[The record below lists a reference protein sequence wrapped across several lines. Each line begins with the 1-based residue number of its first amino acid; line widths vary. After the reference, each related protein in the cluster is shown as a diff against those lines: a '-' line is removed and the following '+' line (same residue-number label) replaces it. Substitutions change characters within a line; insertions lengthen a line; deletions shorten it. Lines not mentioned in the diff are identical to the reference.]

1 MSQHAIGV
9 DLGGTNL
16 RWGVIDS
23 SGQKV
28 LHDQIQRPKQ
38 PEEIVAAIR
47 MGIDA
52 CLEKYPEAVGAG
64 IAVPGVVRDG
74 RITSIN
80 LGWLDFDL
88 DEHLGNLAT
97 KVSVLNDMAAGALG
111 ELHFGRARGM

>member
-1 MSQHAIGV
+1 MSRHAIGV

-23 SGQKV
+23 SGKKV
-28 LHDQIQRPKQ
+28 FHDQIQRPKQ

-47 MGIDA
+47 MGIEA
-52 CLEKYPEAVGAG
+52 CLEKYAEASGAG
-64 IAVPGVVRDG
+64 IAVPGIVREG

-88 DEHLGNLAT
+88 DEHLGDLPV
-97 KVSVLNDMAAGALG
+97 KI
-111 ELHFGRARGM
+111 

>member
-28 LHDQIQRPKQ
+28 FHDQIQRPKQ

-47 MGIDA
+47 MGIEA
-52 CLEKYPEAVGAG
+52 CLERNSDLKGAG
-64 IAVPGVVRDG
+64 IAVPGIVRDG
-74 RITSIN
+74 QITSIN
-80 LGWLDFDL
+80 LGWLDFNLGEQLSDL
-88 DEHLGNLAT
+88 PV
-97 KVSVLNDMAAGALG
+97 KVSVLNEMAAGG
-111 ELHFGRARGM
+111 PWGRD